1 MTTAVPAGDGGGGEG
16 TGGAA
21 GGGEGT
27 GGAPSGGAERARVL
41 ALLKRHG
48 WNATSFQILEPGFRY
63 WFDGD
68 DACVG
73 YVDTGRAW
81 VAAGSP
87 VAPPARLAEVSERFA
102 AAGAAAGRRVCC
114 FATEA
119 RFHDAARWSSLRIG
133 DQPSWAPGDWS
144 AVLRGSR
151 SLREQ
156 LRRAQA
162 KGVTVRAVSPA
173 EIAPG
178 QPLRAE
184 LDALIARWLASRS
197 ARRRS
202 CCWRSSAACS

>member
-1 MTTAVPAGDGGGGEG
+1 MTASGE
-16 TGGAA
+16 
-21 GGGEGT
+21 
-27 GGAPSGGAERARVL
+27 RLRVL

-87 VAPPARLAEVSERFA
+87 VAPPERFAEVSARFVA
-102 AAGAAAGRRVCC
+102 AAAAARRRVCC
-114 FATEA
+114 FATES
-119 RFHDAARWSSLRIG
+119 RFHDATRWSALRVG
-133 DQPSWAPGDWS
+133 DQPIWAPADW
-144 AVLRGSR
+144 ACVVRGSR

-162 KGVTVRAVSPA
+162 KAVTVRALVPGELA
-173 EIAPG
+173 VG
-178 QPLRAE
+178 QPIRVA
-184 LDALIARWLASRS
+184 LDGLIGRWLASRPIAPMGFLVHVDPFS
-197 ARRRS
+197 FPGERRYFVAER
-202 CCWRSSAACS
+202 